1 MPGGDGPPEREGGCV
16 MGELLPAVAGA
27 LKDWAHRDVDAMAS
41 RYAHDAVLHEHATGR
56 TVQGGR
62 EIATV
67 QIAWTHVF
75 SDLGGELQGT
85 FTDGDLS
92 GYQVI
97 WTGTHDGPLPLPDGG
112 MVAPTGRR
120 VTVPAAMLHV
130 VRDERIVRQD
140 HYFDALT
147 MLTQL
152 GVMPAS
158 AQAAA

>member
-1 MPGGDGPPEREGGCV
+1 

-27 LKDWAHRDVDAMAS
+27 LKDWAHRNVDALTA
-41 RYAHDAVLHEHATGR
+41 RYAPDAVLHEHATGR
-56 TVQGGR
+56 TVKGAR

-67 QIAWTHVF
+67 QIGWAHVF
-75 SDLGGELQGT
+75 PDLGGELLGT

-92 GYQVI
+92 GYQVV
-97 WTGTHDGPLPLPDGG
+97 WSGTHDGPLTLPDGG
-112 MVAPTGRR
+112 VVAPTGRR
-120 VTVPAAMLHV
+120 ITVPAVMLNV
-130 VRDERIVRQD
+130 VRDDRIVRQD

-158 AQAAA
+158 AQVAA